1 MTLTL
6 LIDLDDTLLTNPI
19 DSFLDQYF
27 KELGKALAAY
37 VEPERMM
44 QAMAKA
50 VQAMQT
56 KTDLTNSME
65 DTFNRVFYPAIG
77 IPRADLIEELEDFY
91 RARFPLLASLTSP
104 RPEAARLLHNAFE
117 RGWQVVIATNP
128 LFPATA
134 VHQRLAWAGFPPDEY
149 PFAWIASFE
158 TSHFCKPNPAYY
170 AELLAF
176 LRWPESPAVMV
187 GNDWENDILPA
198 EALGLPTFW
207 LCENDGLDYP
217 PTRHPAS
224 SQGSEDRLGDWL
236 LGIEQDAQLLHFD
249 TVPAIKA
256 TLTTTPAALTTFTR
270 SLDQQKWN
278 LRPLKDEWS
287 LTEILCHLRDVDREV
302 NLPRIH
308 TILDGNNPFIPGAV
322 TDPWVAE
329 RNYSQECGPDALI
342 EFSQIR
348 AETVKL
354 LESLDESAWQNS
366 ARHAIFGPTT
376 LKEMLNFVATHDR
389 SHIQQAW
396 QAIQAVIA
404 Q

>member
-19 DSFLDQYF
+19 DRFLERYF
-27 KELGKALAAY
+27 KELGKALAAH

-56 KTDLTNSME
+56 KTDLASSLE
-65 DTFNRVFYPAIG
+65 DTFNQVFFPAIG
-77 IPRADLIEELEDFY
+77 IPRDDLIEVLEDFY
-91 RARFPLLASLTSP
+91 RVRFPLLASLTSP

-117 RGWQVVIATNP
+117 RDWQVVIATNP

-134 VHQRLAWAGFPPDEY
+134 VHQRLAWAGFSPNEY

-158 TSHFCKPNPAYY
+158 TSHFGKPNPAYY

-187 GNDWENDILPA
+187 GNDWDNDILPA
-198 EALGLPTFW
+198 EALGIPTFW
-207 LCENDGLDYP
+207 LCENYRPRIPSL
-217 PTRHPAS
+217 RHPSS
-224 SQGSEDRLGDWL
+224 SQGSLDRLGDWL
-236 LGIEQDAQLLHFD
+236 LRIEKDSQLLHFD
-249 TVPAIKA
+249 TIPAIKA
-256 TLTTTPAALTTFTR
+256 TLTTTPAALITFTR
-270 SLDQQKWN
+270 SIDQQKWN

-308 TILDGNNPFIPGAV
+308 TIMDGNNPFIPGAV

-348 AETVKL
+348 AETVQL
-354 LESLDESAWQNS
+354 LESLDESAWQNP

-376 LKEMLNFVATHDR
+376 LKELLNFVATHDR

-396 QAIQAVIA
+396 QAIQAVNA
-404 Q
+404 K